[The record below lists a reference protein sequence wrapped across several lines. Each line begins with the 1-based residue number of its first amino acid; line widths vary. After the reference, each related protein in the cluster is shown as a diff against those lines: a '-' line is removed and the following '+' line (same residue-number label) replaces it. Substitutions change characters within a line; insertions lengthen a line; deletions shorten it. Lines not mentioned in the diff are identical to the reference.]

1 MLKERLNSF
10 KYAGKGI
17 KTMFSSEP
25 NARIHLVFTILVL
38 IAGFFFQISLTEW
51 AILVVCIGM
60 VFGAEAFNTA
70 IENLTDLASPELH
83 PLAGKAKDTAAGAV
97 LLCAIASAIAGS
109 LIFIPKL
116 LALLN
121 G

>member
-1 MLKERLNSF
+1 MLKARWNSF

-17 KTMFSSEP
+17 KTMFGSEP
-25 NARIHLVFTILVL
+25 NARIHFVFTIGVL
-38 IAGFFFQISLTEW
+38 IAGFVFQVSLTEW
-51 AILVVCIGM
+51 AILAVCIGM

-70 IENLTDLASPELH
+70 IENLTDLASPEQH

-97 LLCAIASAIAGS
+97 LICAIASAIAGL
-109 LIFIPKL
+109 LIFVPKL
-116 LALLN
+116 LALLH